1 MNNRMNCSRKYEEY
15 DEFIPFFKTSWCK
28 IASAAMSWTNS
39 VPQTAGT
46 TFAFSSVLSFVY
58 AAPTKAVA
66 ELVSSLPLDKQKSLN
81 GAEIERGEEKE
92 GEKEREKERGWGG
105 GRERERHLA
114 GGSLVRI
121 SHISPPA
128 NTHTR
133 HARTRVPQHTHDN
146 YIFRENIAAS

>member
-1 MNNRMNCSRKYEEY
+1 M
-15 DEFIPFFKTSWCK
+15 
-28 IASAAMSWTNS
+28 
-39 VPQTAGT
+39 
-46 TFAFSSVLSFVY
+46 
-58 AAPTKAVA
+58 
-66 ELVSSLPLDKQKSLN
+66 
-81 GAEIERGEEKE
+81 
-92 GEKEREKERGWGG
+92 GG

-146 YIFRENIAAS
+146 YIFRENIAASQNVLHGPESNMSLQNICRQFVRVKTLYYSLLETNFTC